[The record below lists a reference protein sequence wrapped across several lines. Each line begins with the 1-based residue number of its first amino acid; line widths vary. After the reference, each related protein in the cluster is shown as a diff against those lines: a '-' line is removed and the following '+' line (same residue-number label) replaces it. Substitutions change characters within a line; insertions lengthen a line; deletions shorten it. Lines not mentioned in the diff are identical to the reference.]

1 MCVTQNGHTDKKG
14 MVLLKFK
21 KLTAATLVIIALLS
35 ALTLTVTAEDKK
47 DGSAIPED
55 IPTESV
61 NLDIEYSVYV
71 GVKPFENNRSFAVA
85 PFSRFCVSKDG
96 STVILTFPS
105 DSGTAVAVFTVT
117 DGTMELIRGFDIA
130 ISETAIPQIYKNNV
144 LIWLKESGVLFAVD
158 PKNELVTIE
167 KLAKDA
173 DTENGEPLAT
183 TAAEEFFGDG
193 INEVTEENGTR
204 FSPADPLHSN
214 ETEAY
219 TKLIM
224 TTADGGETVLYSA
237 DTFPALRAP
246 TVALISAVALAIA
259 VAVAI
264 TELAYWKK
272 KDVISNDEK

>member
-1 MCVTQNGHTDKKG
+1 M
-14 MVLLKFK
+14 KFK

-47 DGSAIPED
+47 DGSAIPEF

-85 PFSRFCVSKDG
+85 PFSRFCVSEDG

-117 DGTMELIRGFDIA
+117 DGTMELVRGFDIA

-158 PKNELVTIE
+158 SKNKLVSIE

-173 DTENGEPLAT
+173 DT
-183 TAAEEFFGDG
+183 AAKEFFGDG
-193 INEVTEENGTR
+193 ISEITLENDTR
-204 FSPADPLHSN
+204 FAPAEPLHSD

-224 TTADGGETVLYSA
+224 TTADGSETVLYSA

-246 TVALISAVALAIA
+246 TVALISAVAIAIA

-264 TELAYWKK
+264 TELAYLKK
-272 KDVISNDEK
+272 KRLDSDKDSM